1 VDALDIADWP
11 SGLCPESPT
20 IPKGKEQQLSNSNA
34 LTYFRHMATRDIYLC
49 VGGNLGDREG
59 NMEEVLTFIEFNFGD
74 IQNLSPIVES
84 DGWHMSNVPKFLNQV
99 IHIKSELSNK
109 ELLVEIKDL
118 EQFYGR
124 TKKGLDYQSRE
135 MDVDVLL
142 IDQEIIEEPE
152 LIVPHPRM
160 TERRFVLYPLS
171 CLVPDLIHPTSQ
183 LPISKLLADCTDE
196 NQVVIFE
203 P

>member
-1 VDALDIADWP
+1 V
-11 SGLCPESPT
+11 
-20 IPKGKEQQLSNSNA
+20 LSNSDA
-34 LTYFRHMATRDIYLC
+34 MAYFRPMATRDIYLC

-84 DGWHMSNVPKFLNQV
+84 DGWQMSNVPKFLNQV

-109 ELLVEIKDL
+109 ELLEEIKDL
-118 EQFYGR
+118 EEFYGR
-124 TKKGLDYQSRE
+124 TKKGLGYQSRE

-160 TERRFVLYPLS
+160 NERRFVLYPFN
-171 CLVPDLIHPTSQ
+171 CIAPDLIHPTSQ
-183 LPISKLLADCTDE
+183 LSIAKLLAACKDD
-196 NQVVIFE
+196 NQVVLFA